1 MSGASSEGDW
11 DFSDFEESE
20 RYEAIPNLESDKGK
34 GNTKKNKLDIRRRL
48 EDRLERK
55 RLEDEIGTLDDDWFN

>member
-1 MSGASSEGDW
+1 MSGARSEGEW

-20 RYEAIPNLESDKGK
+20 SFEAIPQLDADKGK
-34 GNTKKNKLDIRRRL
+34 NAKKNKLDIRRKL

-55 RLEDEIGTLDDDWFN
+55 RLEDEIGSLDDDWFN

>member
-1 MSGASSEGDW
+1 MASASSDGEW

-20 RYEAIPNLESDKGK
+20 SFEAIPNLESDKGK
-34 GNTKKNKLDIRRRL
+34 HNSKKNKLDIRRKL

-55 RLEDEIGTLDDDWFN
+55 RLEDQIGSLDDDWFD

>member
-1 MSGASSEGDW
+1 MSGASSEGEW

-20 RYEAIPNLESDKGK
+20 TFEAIPHLEADKGK
-34 GNTKKNKLDIRRRL
+34 NSKKNKLDIRRKL

-55 RLEDEIGTLDDDWFN
+55 RLEDEIGALDDDWFN

>member
-11 DFSDFEESE
+11 DFNEFEESE
-20 RYEAIPNLESDKGK
+20 GYEAIPNLESDKGK
-34 GNTKKNKLDIRRRL
+34 GSSKKTKLDIRRKL

-55 RLEDEIGTLDDDWFN
+55 RLEDQIGELDDDWFD